1 MKITKYENQNKIMK
15 QKRVVVYIPEND
27 YQKLRAKLI
36 LLGETVSGWFRKKV
50 QELFSEDDNG

>member
-1 MKITKYENQNKIMK
+1 MK